1 MTLDV
6 TSIYL
11 VERLRLL
18 TMSDD
23 KARKYYT
30 DELNKRG
37 ILFKFLEKYDFN
49 NLREPELKDF
59 ERFLKYNADGWRK

>member
-1 MTLDV
+1 
-6 TSIYL
+6 
-11 VERLRLL
+11 
-18 TMSDD
+18 MSDD

-59 ERFLKYNADGWRK
+59 ERFLKYNADGGNKLWDYGIKIW